1 MKATHTYKDEPAF
14 AMELRASELKGQPTQ
29 LSYHIWLL
37 SNGLHLGFH
46 ESGVSDKA
54 VIPGAKVPES
64 EAKKQG
70 LPTYGDMV
78 QLL

>member
-14 AMELRASELKGQPTQ
+14 ATELRASELKGQPTQ
-29 LSYHIWLL
+29 LSYHIWSL
-37 SNGLHLGFH
+37 SNDLH
-46 ESGVSDKA
+46 ESGVSDKT
-54 VIPGAKVPES
+54 VIPEAKVPES

-70 LPTYGDMV
+70 LPMYGDIV